1 MFDNPAVGEVQDPFE
16 PGEIAAG
23 GKDVVV
29 RGEAVGQGA
38 DGDPSGMR
46 VGGHRVLLVV
56 GNPCWPVFEYP
67 DIDRMGFNRLFHM
80 PPEIVRSGE
89 GKVIEDEVLDEF
101 SFLLFLFFS

>member
-1 MFDNPAVGEVQDPFE
+1 MFDDPAVGEVQDPFE

-67 DIDRMGFNRLFHM
+67 DIDRM
-80 PPEIVRSGE
+80 VDRSICHGNSTE
-89 GKVIEDEVLDEF
+89 RRRE
-101 SFLLFLFFS
+101 SYRR

>member
-1 MFDNPAVGEVQDPFE
+1 MFDDPAVGEVQDPFE

-29 RGEAVGQGA
+29 RSEAVGQGA

-56 GNPCWPVFEYP
+56 ETHAGLSSSIPISTGWLIGRYAT
-67 DIDRMGFNRLFHM
+67 
-80 PPEIVRSGE
+80 EIARSGE
-89 GKVIEDEVLDEF
+89 GKVIEDEVLDGF
-101 SFLLFLFFS
+101 SFLLFGF